1 MQPVPTEAFHWPRL
15 LSKVLNMQ
23 NNKLESTH
31 IITETILH
39 SSLAMCMQRP
49 FTRHPHY
56 TEPHSSLPKS
66 RRETTNPANHVC
78 DWDSADWCLNPHT
91 HCSETLTLPM
101 GSTCFKIHSSQVTRK
116 PDWGA
121 QRKLH
126 VFTRSMVRL
135 TAGSAPSQHQVTDT
149 ATMTELTCSWHLETC
164 FPPFLSGYSSQRMI
178 ISL

>member
-39 SSLAMCMQRP
+39 SSLPMCMQRP
-49 FTRHPHY
+49 FTQHPHY

-91 HCSETLTLPM
+91 HTAQ
-101 GSTCFKIHSSQVTRK
+101 KHSPCRWAQPALKFTAAKSPASQIEEHK
-116 PDWGA
+116 EN
-121 QRKLH
+121 
-126 VFTRSMVRL
+126 SM
-135 TAGSAPSQHQVTDT
+135 
-149 ATMTELTCSWHLETC
+149 
-164 FPPFLSGYSSQRMI
+164 SSHG
-178 ISL
+178 LW

>member
-39 SSLAMCMQRP
+39 SSLPMCMQGSHGTLTIPSLIQACRKVVVRP
-49 FTRHPHY
+49 LTQQ
-56 TEPHSSLPKS
+56 T
-66 RRETTNPANHVC
+66 V
-78 DWDSADWCLNPHT
+78 SATGIALTGVWIHK
-91 HCSETLTLPM
+91 HCSETLILPM
-101 GSTCFKIHSSQVTRK
+101 GSTCFKIHSSQVTHK

-121 QRKLH
+121 QRKLY

-135 TAGSAPSQHQVTDT
+135 TAGSAPSQHQAMDT
-149 ATMTELTCSWHLETC
+149 ATMAELTCSWQLETC
-164 FPPFLSGYSSQRMI
+164 FST
-178 ISL
+178 ISVWLL